1 MTGRTVVRHE
11 VHLRY
16 EGKEIQ
22 LEQGRKEAI
31 RMFLKNKPSTPEM
44 IAKALNI
51 SLSEVEEIAA
61 VIAY

>member
-31 RMFLKNKPSTPEM
+31 RMFLKNKLSTPEM